1 MSDMKAVISST
12 EGPVVALVPIPAPKS
27 HEVLVSVKAAALN
40 RADLGMLRG
49 AAHGS
54 AGGAGTPLGLEFSG
68 EIIEVGSGVTRWKVG
83 DRVMAAGGN
92 AFAQY
97 AVGHSNRIYPVPEN
111 LSFQEAATFPV
122 ALQTEYDAI
131 KTNGRLVKGQAV
143 LIQGASSG
151 VGLIGMQIARF
162 LGAGL
167 VIGTSTNPDRIE
179 KLKNYG
185 AEVVVNAKDE
195 NWEQQVLDATEG
207 KGVDLLIDHVAGPTS
222 SSNMRATKIGGCIVN
237 VGRLG
242 GMKGEFDFDLHA
254 LRRIRYL
261 GVTFRTR
268 NAIEVENIVEATAR
282 ELMPG
287 LSSGAF
293 SLPIHQVFELEQ
305 AIEAF
310 TMMKQNEHFGKL
322 VLSI

>member
-1 MSDMKAVISST
+1 M
-12 EGPVVALVPIPAPKS
+12 
-27 HEVLVSVKAAALN
+27 
-40 RADLGMLRG
+40 
-49 AAHGS
+49 
-54 AGGAGTPLGLEFSG
+54 PLGLELAG
-68 EIIEVGSGVTRWKVG
+68 KVIKVGASVTRWKIG
-83 DRVMAAGGN
+83 DRIMAAGGN

-97 AVGHSNRIYPVPEN
+97 AVAHTNRIYPVPEN
-111 LSFQEAATFPV
+111 LSYQEAVIFPV

-131 KTNGRLVKGQAV
+131 KTNAQLVKGQAV

-151 VGLIGMQIARF
+151 VGLIGMQVARF

-167 VIGTSTNPDRIE
+167 VIGTSTTPDRIN
-179 KLKNYG
+179 KLRNYG
-185 AEVVVNAKDE
+185 ADLAINTRDE
-195 NWEQQVLDATEG
+195 NWEQQILDATEG
-207 KGVDLLIDHVAGPTS
+207 KGVDILIDHVAGPTAN
-222 SSNMRATKIGGCIVN
+222 SNMRATKIGGCIVN

-242 GMKGEFDFDLHA
+242 GMNDLFDFDLHA

-268 NAIEVENIVEATAR
+268 NAVEVENIVEATTR

-293 SLPIHQVFELEQ
+293 SLPIHQVFKLEQ
-305 AIEAF
+305 ATEAF
-310 TMMKQNEHFGKL
+310 SMMQRNEHFGKL